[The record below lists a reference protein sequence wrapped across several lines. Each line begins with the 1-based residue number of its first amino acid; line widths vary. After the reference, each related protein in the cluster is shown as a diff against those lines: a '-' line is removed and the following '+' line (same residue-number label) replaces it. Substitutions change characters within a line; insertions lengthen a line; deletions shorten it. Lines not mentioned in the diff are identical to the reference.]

1 MPKKSIRRELIL
13 IVVLSQAL
21 LAAGLVFAGVYFTH
35 RRLRTALQAGI
46 QARLMSVA
54 ALVRYPEDP
63 KAPLIFEG
71 SLVPRPLDVGHP
83 DLYEIRIP
91 EGVVARS
98 ANWPD
103 GLHVECFPEKPWSTF
118 KIAGVEYRA
127 LCRSEVPIL
136 DREEG
141 QADRPSTLNVVYA
154 ASTVEMDNQVKSAGI
169 SIAVVSLIL
178 LGGTVGLALWG
189 IRRGLLP
196 LQELAQQASRVSAQN
211 WAFHPSQQAD
221 QIAELRPLNEAM
233 ATMLD
238 RLQKSFI
245 QQREFLGNAAHELKT
260 PVAILKST
268 LQSLLQKPRTTAEYE
283 QRLGEA
289 LEDME
294 RLEKLLHWMLRLA
307 RAEQWAHGTLHR
319 NLGAIEIAPTCE
331 EAIDALRGLAQERHA
346 LIQFQSDAAIRCNA
360 DPEDL
365 ELVWINLL
373 ENALRY
379 SPEGTTV
386 NVSVRGN
393 GNGRAQVV
401 VEDHGTGIPEEELA
415 QVFERFHRGDPSRNR
430 ETGGF
435 GLGLAIAKAL
445 VEAYG
450 GTIRASSVVGKGTQM
465 TVELPTVAASG

>member
-1 MPKKSIRRELIL
+1 MTSKSIRRELIL

-21 LAAGLVFAGVYFTH
+21 LATGLVFAGVYFTH
-35 RRLRTALQAGI
+35 RRLRTTLQAGI

-54 ALVRYPEDP
+54 ALVRYPEEA

-71 SLVPRPLDVGHP
+71 SLVPRPLDVAHP

-91 EGVVARS
+91 DGVVARS

-103 GLHVECFPEKPWSTF
+103 GLHVECSPEKPWSTLH
-118 KIAGVEYRA
+118 ISGVEYRA

-141 QADRPSTLNVVYA
+141 QSDRPSTLTVAYA
-154 ASTVEMDNQVKSAGI
+154 ASTADMDKQVESAGL
-169 SIAVVSLIL
+169 SIAAVSLIL
-178 LGGTVGLALWG
+178 LGATVGLAVWG

-211 WAFHPSQQAD
+211 WAFHPPQQAE

-307 RAEQWAHGTLHR
+307 RAEQWAHGTLR
-319 NLGAIEIAPTCE
+319 RDLNAIEIAPTCE
-331 EAIDALRGLAQERHA
+331 EAIDALRGLAQERRTQ
-346 LIQFQSDAAIRCNA
+346 IEFKGDPGIRCKA

-386 NVSVRGN
+386 KISVRSN
-393 GNGRAQVV
+393 GNGQAQIV
-401 VEDHGTGIPEEELA
+401 VEDHGMGIAQEELA
-415 QVFERFHRGDPSRNR
+415 QIFERFQRGDPSRNR

-450 GTIRASSVVGKGTQM
+450 GTIRASSVVGQGTRM
-465 TVELPTVAASG
+465 TVELPIVAAN